1 MNKYNKWLNSEEAK
15 RWLLEREEREKE
27 IAELLSLDNFDKF
40 SELDFRKIVSSL
52 WAYAGFTNKDYV
64 ADKILEKTSFDALKS
79 ELKNLLYGT
88 EPFAKRY
95 DRFFEKVKGIGP
107 AGVTEILAFV
117 KKDQFGIWN
126 EKSRKALKT
135 LGFESVLPVNKWKLS
150 GSEYEL
156 VNDSLKSISKI
167 IKDGEVDLLF
177 VDLFLFNVSK
187 YLSGENGAEDEDYD
201 FDHDEI
207 IDKLVEIGEGLGFK
221 AESNKDIAKGAR
233 VDVIWQAKIAN
244 LGVLNYVFEVQKQGS
259 VDSLIL
265 NLQRAKNNQTV
276 QKLIIVANRK
286 QLDEIKE
293 EVASLSEDF
302 KKSLTYL
309 EVKDVEKASELW
321 RELSLILNKLELV
334 KSF

>member
-40 SELDFRKIVSSL
+40 SELDFREIVSSL

-64 ADKILEKTSFDALKS
+64 ADKILEKTSFEVLKS

-117 KKDQFGIWN
+117 KRNQFGIWN
-126 EKSRKALKT
+126 EKSRKALKI
-135 LGFESVLPVNKWKLS
+135 LGFESVLPVNKCKLS

-156 VNDSLKSISKI
+156 VNDFLKSISKI

-177 VDLFLFNVSK
+177 VDFFLFYVST
-187 YLSGENGAEDEDYD
+187 YLGEEKVVEDEDYS

-207 IDKLVEIGEGLGFK
+207 IEKLVEIGNGLGFE
-221 AESNKDIAKGAR
+221 AESEKLIAKGAR
-233 VDVIWQAKIAN
+233 VDVVWQAEIAN
-244 LGVLNYVFEVQKQGS
+244 LGVLNYVFEVHKEGS

-276 QKLIIVANRK
+276 QKLIVVTNK
-286 QLDEIKE
+286 KKLDEVKE

-302 KKSLTYL
+302 KKSFNLP
-309 EVKDVEKASELW
+309 
-321 RELSLILNKLELV
+321 
-334 KSF
+334 